1 VTASPSTANHLA
13 DLDARF
19 DVHVDALRAR
29 AAEAQAAL
37 DRAIVALAA
46 SLHR

>member
-1 VTASPSTANHLA
+1 VTASSSTANHLA

-19 DVHVDALRAR
+19 DAHVEAVRAR

-37 DRAIVALAA
+37 DRAVADLAA